1 MTTRYKNVQIYVDPK
16 DHKELKKKLA
26 RKTTKF
32 PKGQSLS
39 SWVREK
45 TKEFLSDKK

>member
-16 DHKELKKKLA
+16 DHKELKKKL
-26 RKTTKF
+26 RKR
-32 PKGQSLS
+32 GISLS

-45 TKEFLSDKK
+45 SKLELKNK

>member
-1 MTTRYKNVQIYVDPK
+1 MQYDRAVILVNRK
-16 DHKELKKKLA
+16 DWKELQKKLSK
-26 RKTTKF
+26 KTKEF

-45 TKEFLSDKK
+45 TKQFLEEK

>member
-26 RKTTKF
+26 KKTTKY

-45 TKEFLSDKK
+45 TTEYLKQK

>member
-16 DHKELKKKLA
+16 DHKELKKKL
-26 RKTTKF
+26 KK
-32 PKGQSLS
+32 KGQSLS

-45 TKEFLSDKK
+45 SKQELQSK